1 MQQVIESRQR
11 VILAHEQTRKE
22 VANLLHAQVQSRLL
36 VLGYWLKDC
45 QELLQRAPKDAYE
58 RLGNARNMLGEII
71 SRRTFAQSLASST
84 HPSSA

>member
-36 VLGYWLKDC
+36 VLGYWFKDC
-45 QELLQRAPKDAYE
+45 QELLQRAPKDA
-58 RLGNARNMLGEII
+58 
-71 SRRTFAQSLASST
+71 
-84 HPSSA
+84 